1 MLRAIRRH
9 AMISLLWSTP
19 LPALAA
25 QPFEGRWSE
34 NPAWCSPGHQGT
46 IDEQPIVITAK
57 RIDLYVSSCRV
68 DRITKAG
75 AGFRL
80 RTMCRE
86 EGEERENP
94 AHPSTFTLTLKG
106 DRMRITDEGSTT
118 WEVVRCPALPQ

>member
-1 MLRAIRRH
+1 MLSATRRRAL
-9 AMISLLWSTP
+9 ACMLWSIS

-34 NPAWCSPGHQGT
+34 NPAWCSPEHQGM

-57 RIDLYVSSCRV
+57 QIDLYVSSCRV
-68 DRITKAG
+68 DRVTKAG

-80 RTMCRE
+80 RTMCWE
-86 EGEERENP
+86 EGEEGENP
-94 AHPSTFTLTLKG
+94 THPATFTLTPKG
-106 DRMRITDEGSTT
+106 DRMRIADDSATA